1 MMFLKK
7 ECDLLV
13 YVLGDII
20 VNSKLC
26 VNGFCRIGRII
37 FILLR

>member
-20 VNSKLC
+20 VNFKLC
-26 VNGFCRIGRII
+26 VRLIN
-37 FILLR
+37 